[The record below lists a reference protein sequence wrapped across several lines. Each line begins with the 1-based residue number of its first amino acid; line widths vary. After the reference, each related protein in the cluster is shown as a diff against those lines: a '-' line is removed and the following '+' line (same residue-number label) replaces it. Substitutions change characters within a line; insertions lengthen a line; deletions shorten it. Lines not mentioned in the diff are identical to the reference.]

1 MARLPKCDCLNWCGD
16 DIRVPNG
23 KAKPCQHWLREQAEA
38 EERMNMEDD
47 AARYRWLRK
56 NSGYTIRC
64 DLFGEVGPHEHK
76 DGDLDALI
84 DAQMAPNSNSTTPPV
99 RE

>member
-23 KAKPCQHWLREQAEA
+23 KAKPCQQWLREQAEA

-76 DGDLDALI
+76 DDDLDALI
-84 DAQMAPNSNSTTPPV
+84 DAQMVPNAEITGG
-99 RE
+99 